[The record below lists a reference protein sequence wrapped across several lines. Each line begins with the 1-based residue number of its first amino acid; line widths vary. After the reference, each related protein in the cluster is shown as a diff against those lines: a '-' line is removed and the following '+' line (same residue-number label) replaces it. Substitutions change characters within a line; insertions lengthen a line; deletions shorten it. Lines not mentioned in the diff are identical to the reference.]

1 MVSAHTTE
9 PGSGVALHIMGP
21 FLRALSHPPSLMAP
35 GRYRHYLLSKRG
47 NRLRE
52 LMWSAHASQ

>member
-9 PGSGVALHIMGP
+9 PGSEVALHIMGP
-21 FLRALSHPPSLMAP
+21 FLKALSHPSSVMVP
-35 GRYRHYLLSKRG
+35 GRYCHYSLSKRG

-52 LMWSAHASQ
+52 LM